1 MRVRILSGVKRVTV
15 IGPTGTGPTG
25 SGHRVVRERA
35 GHSSSEPFKF
45 VVIKPT
51 GEIERGRLHLELGPL
66 KKDTRALRPI
76 ERGLRKLIR
85 SEYKALGRFLVLHE
99 RSRRKRRNGWARDL
113 GSNAIKVIRG
123 GN

>member
-15 IGPTGTGPTG
+15 IGPTG

-35 GHSSSEPFKF
+35 GYSSSEPLKF

-51 GEIERGRLHLELGPL
+51 GQVERGKLHLELGPI
-66 KKDTRALRPI
+66 KKDTRGLRPI

-85 SEYKALGRFLVLHE
+85 AEYKALGRYLLLHE
-99 RSRRKRRNGWARDL
+99 RSRRKHRNGWARDL

-123 GN
+123 RN